1 MKINILGIMNPMFDT
16 EEKDIPSLINEVYKL
31 SDEET
36 NLNDVPQSNT
46 RLQNHVRQY
55 CGTISGECYS
65 SEGMPALA
73 SQPKEKALMRAD
85 NCAKGGHLSVF
96 GHFVATLELVGIS
109 KAMCMLLNNNHVNN
123 TSERSMRY
131 TNMKNACT
139 PKDLE
144 LYDKW
149 KDIFYNKITNT
160 YGKKYPEIFTSSLI
174 TKKANENARYIISS
188 YYKTRMV
195 YTNDVREFTNI
206 SNTIENVLSLG
217 DNMPAFLKGMKDE
230 LIEFNTLLKGTG
242 LVFDIFNDQR
252 EKSFSLLSKNNR
264 IIKPYYGDCIADSYK
279 MSLSCTAQLQ
289 RHRFL
294 NISIAFDEKPK
305 FFVPEILRDDPKLV
319 EDWLKDCESEKDR
332 FPQATLI
339 NVNEIAPANLIIKK
353 DYERL
358 CSSVQQE
365 LCNVC
370 YEQAKRIADNIDEDL
385 VDLKQQFSKLTG
397 SRCLWQKGF
406 KCPTP
411 CGFAEGIKCTRKV

>member
-1 MKINILGIMNPMFDT
+1 MKINILGIMNPMFNT
-16 EEKDIPSLINEVYKL
+16 EEKDIPSIIHQAYKL
-31 SDEET
+31 EDTDT
-36 NLNDVPQSNT
+36 NLKDAPTGNQK
-46 RLQNHVRQY
+46 LQNHIRQY
-55 CGTISGECYS
+55 CGTIGGECYS
-65 SEGMPALA
+65 TDGMPVLA
-73 SQPKEKALMRAD
+73 SQPREKAFVRAD
-85 NCAKGGHLSVF
+85 NCANGGHLSVF

-109 KAMCMLLNNNHVNN
+109 KAMCMLLNNNHINN

-139 PKDLE
+139 AEDLR

-149 KDIFYNKITNT
+149 KEIFLNKINET
-160 YGKKYPEIFTSSLI
+160 YGKKYPEIFTKSLI

-195 YTNDVREFTNI
+195 YTNDVREFTYI
-206 SNTIENVLSLG
+206 SRTIDYVLTLG
-217 DNMPAFLKGMKDE
+217 DEMPPFLKGMKEE

-242 LVFDIFNDQR
+242 LVFDAFNDQR
-252 EKSFSLLSKNNR
+252 EKAFSLLSKNNKV
-264 IIKPYYGDCIADSYK
+264 IKPYYGDCIADTYK

-294 NISIAFDEKPK
+294 NISIAFDETPE
-305 FFVPEILRDDPKLV
+305 FFVPEILRDDENLV
-319 EDWLKDCESEKDR
+319 KDWLNDCNSVKDR
-332 FPQATLI
+332 FPGATLI

-365 LCNVC
+365 LCIQSL
-370 YEQAKRIADNIDEDL
+370 EQAKRIAKNMSDDYKE
-385 VDLKQQFSKLTG
+385 LKAQFSRLVG
-397 SRCLWQKGF
+397 SKCLWQEGF

-411 CGFAEGIKCTRKV
+411 CGFIEGVKCTRKV